1 MERSCLVGVC
11 PSGVTVEGGGLRKA
25 KPALAGGDAMP
36 GPGPASGGDKCSLV
50 VTGIGGT
57 GVVTI
62 GAIIGMAAHLDGKAV
77 RVMDMTGLAQKGG
90 AVVSHIQ
97 LAPNADDIRAS
108 KISAG
113 AADLLLVCDLVVGAL
128 PDNLGRISR
137 GAGRVIAKIG
147 RAHV

>member
-1 MERSCLVGVC
+1 
-11 PSGVTVEGGGLRKA
+11 
-25 KPALAGGDAMP
+25 
-36 GPGPASGGDKCSLV
+36 
-50 VTGIGGT
+50 
-57 GVVTI
+57 
-62 GAIIGMAAHLDGKAV
+62 MAAHLDGKAV

-137 GAGRVIAKIG
+137 GAGRVIANDHESITGAFTRDPDVRMPTSALRKRSEEHTSELQSLQRISYAGFFLKKKKIKHLTN
-147 RAHV
+147 R